1 MEFANAT
8 NTNRESGESSTVA
21 NRPRTTV
28 AEPMLAHRQQSRK
41 GSFYH
46 LLKQRRT

>member
-1 MEFANAT
+1 MASAGAKISCGAN
-8 NTNRESGESSTVA
+8 SGTVA

-28 AEPMLAHRQQSRK
+28 AEPMLAHRKQFRK
-41 GSFYH
+41 CSFYH